1 MKKRIMALLLS
12 LVMALSLVPTTVWAA
27 GASTEVAD
35 DGISVQALNTGHKID
50 VTFTVLYVGDEFRI
64 GYNYGASEKTQF
76 VCQYATNHSDTAY
89 NNHTIAIS
97 DIKAAADRASVNSGY
112 QIVGWS
118 KESNANPTIW
128 RLNMS
133 GTTACNKGTTIYL
146 VAKNPNPE
154 LTYTLNFDAN
164 GGTGAPGSLTGKSST
179 GSYTF
184 QIPGTVPTK
193 DGYDFLGWS
202 EVKDG
207 AVVCKE
213 NGSYTAT
220 AISTTLYAVWKE
232 KTPPV
237 TEPADPKLGENFDFS
252 KKIVDVICET
262 TNDHNASYGLMN
274 GYYTVSEKKPLVNG
288 KWQCK
293 ITIDL
298 TKYFELYNSQHPGLT
313 HTKEQGT
320 TEIMTIYPTWYEN
333 SGNWIFV
340 GTNTEPAKIFVKCDA
355 TQPEG
360 PGEGPTTGTSIAGA
374 VTVKCVT
381 PNETTPNHSAK
392 TYALTAYTASSVE
405 GDGAGNYYCT
415 LTLTNV
421 DAFVTQYNTDT
432 SAVHTKKNANETY
445 KVRVKY
451 VPKTDTVP
459 AHWVLDGDPA
469 VIKVENC
476 TNSNIPNEP
485 TFDEIFKALNGL
497 VTVTCINRVWK
508 DGNKVMDCG
517 ESKYAAKAGIVGQ
530 NYTIKQDKNNANAW
544 IVTFPVTNFV
554 KAFKQTPAHDLY
566 SNNTLNWSITWTD
579 KKWTAKPVEQGVDD
593 LVKLTHAPTDW
604 REVNKVT
611 HNGIWTSCENGK
623 TGKCEY
629 GIAVAF
635 AKGDVVSVVPEAGVP
650 GSYIATFKVSTYA
663 DTCAKACNDK
673 NFKNSS
679 RTHDLLTKETVQ
691 WRLYATKQADE
702 EIGNQVLNHVWAAE
716 PVTKGTDDVCQ
727 VAHRVKVTFD
737 ENYNNASTTEV
748 MYKYNTNEVKEG
760 RFPTNP
766 TREGYTFKGWNTM
779 ADGTGTA
786 FDANTKVAD
795 DMTVYAQWEATQYT
809 ITYDLRDDKASNN
822 PANPVT
828 YTVEDAVTLQA
839 PTTKRN
845 NQFLEW
851 RDEKGNV
858 ITEIAAGTTGNV
870 RVYAYWKCPIKL
882 YEITNNGNV
891 QLGNTIYVTEGTSYP
906 LPDGS
911 TYAKNGYTFKCWYE
925 TEGDLR
931 IDKNRYDKAV
941 TPTVTKE
948 WKLYGKNIP
957 IEYTITYV
965 LNDKDAEHTNQT
977 TYTVEDEFAITD
989 ATNGSFGRKFLE
1001 WRAADSKTGEAVNKI
1016 EKGTT
1021 GSITLYAIWQ
1031 NPVNYFQVD
1040 KDGNKTLIRTD
1051 YVTVH
1056 EDYQTIAAID
1066 KAGYTFDGWYKST
1079 KDFGADSKKVTGFTA
1094 TNSKAEWKLYG
1105 KLTPNE
1111 YTVTFDANADGD
1123 KSAKVTPKMKPV
1135 TFDAAYGELAKASRA
1150 GYTFQGWFT
1159 AKEGGTEVK
1168 SDDIVKTA
1176 GNHTLYAHW
1185 EITPHNV
1192 YAYLRTGDSIG
1203 DVIRLE
1209 KSTLDRLGLSEYN
1222 KNGFIPVGKFVS
1234 NTVLA
1239 EDEYYGADEDEA
1251 FLNVI
1256 KELKANIKLGAV
1268 GEKINWSWLYTPAD
1282 VDDRIDGYLAN
1293 DKEGYQLSGTLTLY
1307 SVMFKTED
1315 SQNVKG
1321 MPKATYG
1328 TFYDYYIEGETIT
1341 MPANPTR
1348 TGYDFKGWAVNG
1360 KTVDTTNGYT
1370 ITGDVVF
1377 TAQWEKQTYTVKFDS
1392 KGGSKIDDQKVK
1404 YQETATKPTD
1414 PTKSGYTF
1422 GGWYT
1427 DNKCTKGNE
1436 FSFDTKITGNM
1447 TLYAKWDVKRT
1458 GTNPDAKN
1466 PYIKDNTT
1474 KTDGK
1479 KVESGKTF
1487 DAGIAMYVGLS
1498 ILSVTGSA
1506 VVIRKRKDF

>member
-27 GASTEVAD
+27 SNSTVVLHPSVNNTVTGVKVEVGDKINGYPITSISGYDITVDLGKYNVNNGTFRLPYAKDIWEGVDNNKVDYISWAGSGSNNRSEGAN
-35 DGISVQALNTGHKID
+35 ALLANGKNTAYYYFKGEP
-50 VTFTVLYVGDEFRI
+50 VLPTFTL
-64 GYNYGASEKTQF
+64 NY
-76 VCQYATNHSDTAY
+76 
-89 NNHTIAIS
+89 
-97 DIKAAADRASVNSGY
+97 
-112 QIVGWS
+112 
-118 KESNANPTIW
+118 
-128 RLNMS
+128 
-133 GTTACNKGTTIYL
+133 
-146 VAKNPNPE
+146 
-154 LTYTLNFDAN
+154 DAN
-164 GGTGAPGSLTGKSST
+164 GGTGAPASQTYKATSQYEGSHTFTISS
-179 GSYTF
+179 
-184 QIPGTVPTK
+184 QQPTR
-193 DGYDFLGWS
+193 DDYDFQGWS
-202 EVKDG
+202 TTPTG
-207 AVVCKE
+207 AVQYQP
-213 NGSYTAT
+213 NGSIVVTGT
-220 AISTTLYAVWKE
+220 TTLYAVWKE

-237 TEPADPKLGENFDFS
+237 TAPDDPKLGENFNLNSNVVKF
-252 KKIVDVICET
+252 ICET
-262 TNDHNASYGLMN
+262 TTDHNDSYGLKN
-274 GYYTVSEKKPLVNG
+274 GYYSVSDKKQTSSG
-288 KWQCK
+288 KWRCA
-293 ITIDL
+293 IEIDL
-298 TKYFELYNSQHPGLT
+298 NRYFTDFYSKDHPG
-313 HTKEQGT
+313 HTRTKPTGEISRVVYYLDWNENTQT
-320 TEIMTIYPTWYEN
+320 WTIPESSISATEIH
-333 SGNWIFV
+333 
-340 GTNTEPAKIFVKCDA
+340 VKCDA

-360 PGEGPTTGTSIAGA
+360 PGDTKPTFSEADGRIK
-374 VTVKCVT
+374 VKCVVN
-381 PNETTPNHSAK
+381 PANHDPAEK
-392 TYALTAYTASSVE
+392 TYKLSDGTYTDKGSTT
-405 GDGAGNYYCT
+405 DQAGKITYSISLDRNSFIKKF
-415 LTLTNV
+415 
-421 DAFVTQYNTDT
+421 DTDT
-432 SAVHTKKNANETY
+432 NKTHTDKETNADTRITWTWNAKEKAWVLDTM
-445 KVRVKY
+445 
-451 VPKTDTVP
+451 TDTV
-459 AHWVLDGDPA
+459 ATILC
-469 VIKVENC
+469 EC
-476 TNSNIPNEP
+476 ETSNIPNEP
-485 TFDEIFKALNGL
+485 TFDEIFKALNGP

-579 KKWTAKPVEQGVDD
+579 KKWTAEPVEPGVDN

-679 RTHDLLTKETVQ
+679 RTHDLLTQETVQ
-691 WRLYATKQADE
+691 WKLYATDQADE
-702 EIGNQVLNHVWAAE
+702 KIGNQVLNHVWAAE
-716 PVTKGTDDVCQ
+716 PVTKGTDDICN

-760 RFPTNP
+760 TFPADP
-766 TREGYTFKGWNTM
+766 VREGYTFKGWNTK
-779 ADGTGTA
+779 
-786 FDANTKVAD
+786 ANGKGDVFTDMTVVAD
-795 DMTVYAQWEATQYT
+795 DMTVYAQWEA
-809 ITYDLRDDKASNN
+809 
-822 PANPVT
+822 
-828 YTVEDAVTLQA
+828 
-839 PTTKRN
+839 
-845 NQFLEW
+845 
-851 RDEKGNV
+851 
-858 ITEIAAGTTGNV
+858 
-870 RVYAYWKCPIKL
+870 
-882 YEITNNGNV
+882 
-891 QLGNTIYVTEGTSYP
+891 
-906 LPDGS
+906 
-911 TYAKNGYTFKCWYE
+911 
-925 TEGDLR
+925 
-931 IDKNRYDKAV
+931 
-941 TPTVTKE
+941 
-948 WKLYGKNIP
+948 
-957 IEYTITYV
+957 
-965 LNDKDAEHTNQT
+965 
-977 TYTVEDEFAITD
+977 
-989 ATNGSFGRKFLE
+989 
-1001 WRAADSKTGEAVNKI
+1001 
-1016 EKGTT
+1016 
-1021 GSITLYAIWQ
+1021 
-1031 NPVNYFQVD
+1031 
-1040 KDGNKTLIRTD
+1040 
-1051 YVTVH
+1051 
-1056 EDYQTIAAID
+1056 
-1066 KAGYTFDGWYKST
+1066 
-1079 KDFGADSKKVTGFTA
+1079 
-1094 TNSKAEWKLYG
+1094 
-1105 KLTPNE
+1105 NE

-1123 KSAKVTPKMKPV
+1123 KSAKVTPKTKAV

-1168 SDDIVKTA
+1168 SDDIVKKA

-1185 EITPHNV
+1185 EITPHNI
-1192 YAYLRTGDSIG
+1192 YAYLRTGDSSG
-1203 DVIRLE
+1203 DVIRLK
-1209 KSTLDRLGLSEYN
+1209 KSTLDRLGLSAYN
-1222 KNGFIPVGKFVS
+1222 KNGFISIGEFLSK
-1234 NTVLA
+1234 TLLA
-1239 EDEYYGADEDEA
+1239 RDEYYGFDEDDA
-1251 FLNVI
+1251 LVI
-1256 KELKANIKLGAV
+1256 ADVVKELTAKIKLGAV

-1315 SQNVKG
+1315 SENVKG

-1328 TFYDYYIEGETIT
+1328 TFYDYFIEGETIT

-1377 TAQWEKQTYTVKFDS
+1377 TAQWEKQTYTVTFDS
-1392 KGGSKIDDQKVK
+1392 MGGSKINDQKVK

-1436 FSFDTKITGNM
+1436 FRFDTKITGDM

>member
-146 VAKNPNPE
+146 VAKNPNPQVKFE
-154 LTYTLNFDAN
+154 LNYN
-164 GGTGAPGSLTGKSST
+164 GNATGVSNVPGPQTTKSSAASVEFT
-179 GSYTF
+179 ISS
-184 QIPGTVPTK
+184 QEPTRN
-193 DGYDFLGWS
+193 GYDFLGWNTDPKATTAAYQPS
-202 EVKDG
+202 EKITVAK
-207 AVVCKE
+207 
-213 NGSYTAT
+213 NNNP
-220 AISTTLYAVWKE
+220 TTLYAVWKE

-262 TNDHNASYGLMN
+262 TNDHNDSYGLMN
-274 GYYTVSEKKPLVNG
+274 GYYTVSDKKQTNG
-288 KWQCK
+288 KWSCS
-293 ITIDL
+293 IEL
-298 TKYFELYNSQHPGLT
+298 NLNKYFELYSTNHSGHIRT
-313 HTKEQGT
+313 
-320 TEIMTIYPTWYEN
+320 YN
-333 SGNWIFV
+333 SGKGEPSRVIF
-340 GTNTEPAKIFVKCDA
+340 GLDWNENTKKWTAAESLITAAKIFVKCDA

-381 PNETTPNHSAK
+381 PSATDPTKMNHK
-392 TYALTAYTASSVE
+392 PRTYALTDYTAGSVE
-405 GDGAGNYYCT
+405 GGGAGNYYCT

-459 AHWVLDGDPA
+459 AYWVLDGEPA
-469 VIKVENC
+469 VIEVENC

-485 TFDEIFKALNGL
+485 TFDEIFKALNGP

-530 NYTIKQDKNNANAW
+530 NYTIKKDENNANAW

-554 KAFKQTPAHDLY
+554 KSFTQTPAHDLY
-566 SNNTLNWSITWTD
+566 SNKTLNWSITWKD
-579 KKWTAKPVEQGVDD
+579 KKWTAEPVEPGVDD

-611 HNGIWTSCENGK
+611 HNGIWTSCENGQ

-663 DTCAKACNDK
+663 DTCAKACNGK
-673 NFKNSS
+673 NFKNSP
-679 RTHDLLTKETVQ
+679 RTHDLLTQETVQ
-691 WRLYATKQADE
+691 WKLYATDQADE
-702 EIGNQVLNHVWAAE
+702 KIGDQVLNHVWAAT
-716 PVTKGTDDVCQ
+716 PVTKDKDDVCQ

-737 ENYNNASTTEV
+737 ENYNNASITDV
-748 MYKYNTNEVKEG
+748 MYKYNTNDVKEG
-760 RFPTNP
+760 TFPADP
-766 TREGYTFKGWNTM
+766 VREGYTFKGWNTK
-779 ADGTGTA
+779 ANGNGTA

-795 DMTVYAQWEATQYT
+795 DMTVYAQWEANALTIYYHGNGGKLENGKEQTTSNSHTDEKVTIKRNPFSREGYAFVGWTTEKDGTTIAYKGGEKHAFSASEITNGEVHFYAKWEATKYT
-809 ITYDLRDDKASNN
+809 IT
-822 PANPVT
+822 
-828 YTVEDAVTLQA
+828 
-839 PTTKRN
+839 
-845 NQFLEW
+845 
-851 RDEKGNV
+851 
-858 ITEIAAGTTGNV
+858 
-870 RVYAYWKCPIKL
+870 
-882 YEITNNGNV
+882 
-891 QLGNTIYVTEGTSYP
+891 
-906 LPDGS
+906 
-911 TYAKNGYTFKCWYE
+911 
-925 TEGDLR
+925 
-931 IDKNRYDKAV
+931 
-941 TPTVTKE
+941 
-948 WKLYGKNIP
+948 
-957 IEYTITYV
+957 
-965 LNDKDAEHTNQT
+965 
-977 TYTVEDEFAITD
+977 
-989 ATNGSFGRKFLE
+989 
-1001 WRAADSKTGEAVNKI
+1001 
-1016 EKGTT
+1016 
-1021 GSITLYAIWQ
+1021 
-1031 NPVNYFQVD
+1031 
-1040 KDGNKTLIRTD
+1040 
-1051 YVTVH
+1051 
-1056 EDYQTIAAID
+1056 
-1066 KAGYTFDGWYKST
+1066 FD
-1079 KDFGADSKKVTGFTA
+1079 V
-1094 TNSKAEWKLYG
+1094 
-1105 KLTPNE
+1105 
-1111 YTVTFDANADGD
+1111 NADGD
-1123 KSAKVTPKMKPV
+1123 KSAKVTPKTKPV
-1135 TFDAAYGELAKASRA
+1135 TFDAAYGELANASRA

-1392 KGGSKIDDQKVK
+1392 KGGSTIAPQTVK
-1404 YQETATKPTD
+1404 YKDKVAEPKA

-1422 GGWYT
+1422 DGWYT
-1427 DNKCTKGNE
+1427 DEQYTTKYNFANE
-1436 FSFDTKITGNM
+1436 VTGNM

>member
-1 MKKRIMALLLS
+1 M
-12 LVMALSLVPTTVWAA
+12 
-27 GASTEVAD
+27 
-35 DGISVQALNTGHKID
+35 
-50 VTFTVLYVGDEFRI
+50 
-64 GYNYGASEKTQF
+64 
-76 VCQYATNHSDTAY
+76 
-89 NNHTIAIS
+89 
-97 DIKAAADRASVNSGY
+97 
-112 QIVGWS
+112 
-118 KESNANPTIW
+118 
-128 RLNMS
+128 
-133 GTTACNKGTTIYL
+133 
-146 VAKNPNPE
+146 AKNPNPQVE
-154 LTYTLNFDAN
+154 FKLNYN
-164 GGTGAPGSLTGKSST
+164 GNATGVSNVPESQTTKSSAASVEFT
-179 GSYTF
+179 ISS
-184 QIPGTVPTK
+184 QEPTRN
-193 DGYDFLGWS
+193 GYDFLGWS
-202 EVKDG
+202 TDSN
-207 AVVCKE
+207 AT
-213 NGSYTAT
+213 TAT
-220 AISTTLYAVWKE
+220 YRPSGKITVAKNNNPTTLYAVWKE
-232 KTPPV
+232 QTPPV
-237 TEPADPKLGENFDFS
+237 TEPDDPKVGENLIFEGN
-252 KKIVDVICET
+252 IVDVICET
-262 TNDHNASYGLMN
+262 TDKHNVSYGLMN
-274 GYYTVSEKKPLVNG
+274 GYYSVSDKKQLTSDS
-288 KWQCK
+288 WQCA

-298 TKYFELYNSQHPGLT
+298 NKYFTLYNSE
-313 HTKEQGT
+313 HTGHERDMNHKDAT
-320 TEIMTIYPTWYEN
+320 ATLTIYPTWYA
-333 SGNWIFV
+333 STGKWISV
-340 GTNTEPAKIFVKCDA
+340 SKSTAKIFVKCDA

-360 PGEGPTTGTSIAGA
+360 PGDTKPTFSDADGRIK
-374 VTVKCVT
+374 VICVVK
-381 PNETTPNHSAK
+381 PANHDPAEK
-392 TYALTAYTASSVE
+392 TYKLS
-405 GDGAGNYYCT
+405 DGNYTDNGFTTDQAGKITYSIS
-415 LTLTNV
+415 L
-421 DAFVTQYNTDT
+421 DRKSFIKKFDTDT
-432 SAVHTKKNANETY
+432 NKTHTDKETNA
-445 KVRVKY
+445 
-451 VPKTDTVP
+451 DTRITWTWN
-459 AHWVLDGDPA
+459 AKEKAWVLDTMTDIVA
-469 VIKVENC
+469 TILCEC
-476 TNSNIPNEP
+476 ETSNIPNEP
-485 TFDEIFKALNGL
+485 TRDDIFKALNGL

-517 ESKYAAKAGIVGQ
+517 EGKYAAKAGIVGQ
-530 NYTIKQDKNNANAW
+530 NYTIRQDENNANAW

-579 KKWTAKPVEQGVDD
+579 KKWTAEPVKPGVDD

-611 HNGIWTSCENGK
+611 HNGIWTSCENGQ

-679 RTHDLLTKETVQ
+679 RTHDLLTQETVQ

-760 RFPTNP
+760 TFPADP
-766 TREGYTFKGWNTM
+766 VREGYTFQGWNTK
-779 ADGTGTA
+779 ANGNGTA
-786 FDANTKVAD
+786 FDTKTVVTAD
-795 DMTVYAQWEATQYT
+795 VIVYAKWEPTQYT
-809 ITYDLRDDKASNN
+809 ITYDLRDSKASNN

-870 RVYAYWKCPIKL
+870 KVYAYWKCPIKL
-882 YEITNNGNV
+882 YELTANGKV

-965 LNDKDAEHTNQT
+965 LNDKDAKHTNQT

-1001 WRAADSKTGEAVNKI
+1001 WRAADSKTGKAVNKI

-1111 YTVTFDANADGD
+1111 YTVTFDANADDD
-1123 KSAKVTPKMKPV
+1123 KSAKVTPKTKPV
-1135 TFDAAYGELAKASRA
+1135 TFDAAYGELAKASRD
-1150 GYTFQGWFT
+1150 GYDFLGWYT
-1159 AKEGGTEVK
+1159 EKNGGTKVEV
-1168 SDDIVKTA
+1168 DTVVTTA
-1176 GNHTLYAHW
+1176 EPHTLYAHW
-1185 EITPHNV
+1185 EARSDTPYKVEYYQEQLNGKYTLV
-1192 YAYLRTGDSIG
+1192 ETKNLKGTTDTTANAEEKSYTGFTLDKTVEGTKAFGTVTGD
-1203 DVIRLE
+1203 
-1209 KSTLDRLGLSEYN
+1209 
-1222 KNGFIPVGKFVS
+1222 GKLVLKLYYTR
-1234 NTVLA
+1234 NIYTV
-1239 EDEYYGADEDEA
+1239 
-1251 FLNVI
+1251 
-1256 KELKANIKLGAV
+1256 
-1268 GEKINWSWLYTPAD
+1268 
-1282 VDDRIDGYLAN
+1282 
-1293 DKEGYQLSGTLTLY
+1293 
-1307 SVMFKTED
+1307 
-1315 SQNVKG
+1315 
-1321 MPKATYG
+1321 
-1328 TFYDYYIEGETIT
+1328 TFD
-1341 MPANPTR
+1341 
-1348 TGYDFKGWAVNG
+1348 VNG
-1360 KTVDTTNGYT
+1360 GNALPK
-1370 ITGDVVF
+1370 
-1377 TAQWEKQTYTVKFDS
+1377 
-1392 KGGSKIDDQKVK
+1392 DQATKKVK

-1427 DNKCTKGNE
+1427 DKKCTKGNE
-1436 FSFDTKITGNM
+1436 FSFDTKITGDI